1 MSKPL
6 FFYHQNKFYNIK
18 QIVKFET
25 ISVTHHITFSTGE
38 LLKVNTGHL
47 DFKKIISV
55 INPPYGEEYSQS

>member
-1 MSKPL
+1 MSKPT
-6 FFYHQNKFYNIK
+6 FFHHKGKFYNIN

-38 LLKVNTGHL
+38 KIEVNTGHL
-47 DFKKIISV
+47 DLKDIISV

>member
-38 LLKVNTGHL
+38 KIEVNTGHL
-47 DFKKIISV
+47 NFKEIISV
-55 INPPYGEEYSQS
+55 INPPYDEGYSKS

>member
-38 LLKVNTGHL
+38 KIEVNTGHL
-47 DFKKIISV
+47 NFKEIIAV
-55 INPPYGEEYSQS
+55 INPPYDEGYSKS